1 MNLRKTAVNEHR
13 PLGMPLY
20 YRLLGKKSKD
30 REIFIYNFGNMIDA
44 GLKLLYNGLDILEK

>member
-13 PLGMPLY
+13 PLGMPFY

-30 REIFIYNFGNMIDA
+30 RVIFIYNFGNMIDA